1 MTQDLFIETIL
12 ALKKQTEHDRKF
24 AKKISKLFTDCQMIG
39 YNNDVLIE
47 QMVKVLSELTRDKG
61 DWIGYYVWELNFGDD
76 WLEGAVMVGD
86 KDIKLQTPT
95 DLWNLLQ
102 MEKGVKA

>member
-1 MTQDLFIETIL
+1 MTQDLFVETIL

-24 AKKISKLFTDCQMIG
+24 VKKISKLFTDCQMIG
-39 YNNDVLIE
+39 YDNDVLIE

-102 MEKGVKA
+102 MEKGGKA

>member
-1 MTQDLFIETIL
+1 MTQDLFVETIL

-61 DWIGYYVWELNFGDD
+61 DWIGYYIWELNFGDD
-76 WLEGAVMVGD
+76 WLEGAVMVDG
-86 KDIKLQTPT
+86 KDVKLQTPT

-102 MEKGVKA
+102 REKGGKA

>member
-1 MTQDLFIETIL
+1 MTQDLFVETIL
-12 ALKKQTEHDRKF
+12 ALKKQIRHDEKF
-24 AKKISKLFTDCQMIG
+24 TRKISKLFTDCQMIG

-47 QMVKVLSELTRDKG
+47 QMVKVLAELTGDKC
-61 DWIGYYVWELNFGDD
+61 DWIGYYVWELDFGDE

-102 MEKGVKA
+102 REKQAKK

>member
-12 ALKKQTEHDRKF
+12 ALKKQVRHDVKF
-24 AKKISKLFTDCQMIG
+24 SRKISKLFTDCQMIG

-47 QMVKVLSELTRDKG
+47 QMVKVLAELTRDKG

-102 MEKGVKA
+102 MEKGEKA

>member
-1 MTQDLFIETIL
+1 MTQDLFVETIL

-61 DWIGYYVWELNFGDD
+61 DWIGYYFWELNFGDD
-76 WLEGAVMVGD
+76 WLEGAVTVDG
-86 KDIKLQTPT
+86 KDVKLQTPT

-102 MEKGVKA
+102 MEKGGKA

>member
-1 MTQDLFIETIL
+1 MTQDLFVETIL

-61 DWIGYYVWELNFGDD
+61 DWIGYYIWELNFGDD
-76 WLEGAVMVGD
+76 WLEGAVMVVG

>member
-24 AKKISKLFTDCQMIG
+24 VKKISKLFTDCQMIG

-47 QMVKVLSELTRDKG
+47 QMVKVLTELTKDKG
-61 DWIGYYVWELNFGDD
+61 DWIGYYVWELNFGDE
-76 WLEGAVMVGD
+76 WQEGAVMVGG
-86 KDIKLQTPT
+86 KDIKIQTPT

-102 MEKGVKA
+102 MERLAKN

>member
-1 MTQDLFIETIL
+1 MTQDLFVETIL

-47 QMVKVLSELTRDKG
+47 QMVKVLAELTRDKG
-61 DWIGYYVWELNFGDD
+61 DWIGYYVWELNFGDE
-76 WLEGAVMVGD
+76 WLEGAVMVGG

-102 MEKGVKA
+102 MERLAKN

>member
-1 MTQDLFIETIL
+1 MTQDLFVETIL

>member
-12 ALKKQTEHDRKF
+12 ALKKQVRHDVRF
-24 AKKISKLFTDCQMIG
+24 TRKISKLFTDCQMIG

-47 QMVKVLSELTRDKG
+47 QMVKVLTELTRDKG
-61 DWIGYYVWELNFGDD
+61 DWIGYYVWELDFGDD
-76 WLEGAVMVGD
+76 WLEGAVTVDG
-86 KDIKLQTPT
+86 KDVKLQTPT